1 MTSLGGRTMQPLEN
15 IRVLDLSRVYAAP
28 AGSMMLADLGAEV
41 IRIEHPDGSDSMRD
55 WGPFVNG
62 QSTYYLCANRNKKS
76 ITLDLKTID
85 GREKFKELVHDAD
98 VVLENFKTGDMER
111 MGLSYEELSK
121 VNSRIIYCAVTGFG
135 QTGPLAHE
143 PGFDPVIQAMS
154 GLMHVTGST
163 EGEATKVGVPIADIL
178 TSNYVVISILA
189 ALRMR
194 DQTNKGQF
202 IDLALLDVQM
212 SSLAN
217 VASAYLNTGFIS
229 ERLGNRHN
237 NVAPYQVF
245 NCEDGPLMICV
256 GTDGQFKKF
265 CTMLKREEW
274 SVDARFI
281 TNTMRKQ
288 HEAELVRMITDI
300 TMTKT
305 RDEWITL
312 LQQYKIPGGRVN
324 TIAEALEQP
333 QFMARDMIGEIEH
346 EQYGTVRFIKSPLKF
361 SDLDIQYK
369 LAPPI
374 LGEHT
379 NEFQKSSL
387 PK

>member
-1 MTSLGGRTMQPLEN
+1 MQPLEN

-41 IRIEHPDGSDSMRD
+41 IRVEHPNGSDSMRD
-55 WGPFVNG
+55 WGPFVND

-76 ITLDLKTID
+76 ISLDLKTA
-85 GREKFKELVHDAD
+85 EAQEQFKELVKDAD
-98 VVLENFKTGDMER
+98 IVLENFKTGDMAK
-111 MGLSYEELSK
+111 MGLSYEELKK
-121 VNSRIIYCAVTGFG
+121 VNPRIIHCAVTGFG
-135 QTGPLAHE
+135 QTGPLAYE

-154 GLMHVTGST
+154 GLMDVTGSP

-194 DQTNKGQF
+194 DQTNEGQF

-217 VASAYLNTGFIS
+217 VASAYLNTGFTS

-245 NCEDGPLMICV
+245 NCSDGPLMICV
-256 GTDGQFKKF
+256 GTDGQFQKF
-265 CTMLKREEW
+265 CGMIGHEEW
-274 SVDARFI
+274 AKDARFI

-288 HEAELVRMITDI
+288 NENELVSKITEI

-305 RDEWITL
+305 RDEWIEL
-312 LQQYKIPGGRVN
+312 LQQHKIPGGRVN

-333 QFMARDMIGEIEH
+333 QVIARDMIGEIEH
-346 EQYGTVRFIKSPLKF
+346 AQYGKIKFVKNPIKF
-361 SDLDIQYK
+361 SNLNIEYK

-374 LGEHT
+374 LGEHSK
-379 NEFQKSSL
+379 EFQKSSL
-387 PK
+387 PN

>member
-1 MTSLGGRTMQPLEN
+1 MMCVGGKMMQPLEN
-15 IRVLDLSRVYAAP
+15 IRILDLSRVYAAP

-41 IRIEHPDGSDSMRD
+41 IRIEHPNGSDSMRD
-55 WGPFVNG
+55 WGPFVQE

-76 ITLDLKTID
+76 ILLDLKTTE
-85 GREKFKELVHDAD
+85 GRERFKDLVKDAD
-98 VVLENFKTGDMER
+98 IVLENFKTGDMAR
-111 MGLSYEELSK
+111 MGLSYEELKK
-121 VNSRIIYCAVTGFG
+121 VNPRLIYCAVTGFG

-154 GLMHVTGST
+154 GLMHVTGSP

-189 ALRMR
+189 ALRLR
-194 DQTNKGQF
+194 DQTDQGQF

-217 VASAYLNTGFIS
+217 VASAYLNTGFS
-229 ERLGNRHN
+229 SQRLGNRHN

-245 NCEDGPLMICV
+245 QCADGPLMICV
-256 GTDGQFKKF
+256 GTDGQFEKF
-265 CTMLKREEW
+265 CAMLKHEEW
-274 SVDARFI
+274 AKDPRFLS
-281 TNTMRKQ
+281 NTLRKQ
-288 HEAELVRMITDI
+288 HEAELVQMIANVTI
-300 TMTKT
+300 TKT

-312 LQQYKIPGGRVN
+312 LQQYKIPGGNVN
-324 TIAEALEQP
+324 TIAEALAQP
-333 QFMARDMIGEIEH
+333 QLIARDMIGEIEH
-346 EQYGTVRFIKSPLKF
+346 EQYGTIKFIKSPLKF
-361 SDLDIQYK
+361 SNLNIQYK
-369 LAPPI
+369 LAPPL

-387 PK
+387 L

>member
-1 MTSLGGRTMQPLEN
+1 MTRLGGRTMQPLEN

-41 IRIEHPDGSDSMRD
+41 IRVEHPNGSDSMRD
-55 WGPFVNG
+55 WGPFVND

-76 ITLDLKTID
+76 ITLDLKTLD
-85 GREKFKELVHDAD
+85 GREKFKELVKDAD
-98 VVLENFKTGDMER
+98 IVLENFKTGDMER

-121 VNSRIIYCAVTGFG
+121 VNPRIIYCAVTGFG
-135 QTGPLAHE
+135 QTGPLAYE

-154 GLMHVTGST
+154 GLMHVTGSA

-178 TSNYVVISILA
+178 TSNYVAISILA

-194 DQTNKGQF
+194 DQTNIGQF

-245 NCEDGPLMICV
+245 NCADGPLMICV

-274 SVDARFI
+274 ANDPRFI

-288 HEAELVRMITDI
+288 HEAELVQMITDI

-305 RDEWITL
+305 RDEWIIL

-333 QFMARDMIGEIEH
+333 QFKARDMIGEIEH
-346 EQYGTVRFIKSPLKF
+346 EQYGSIKFIKSPLKF

-379 NEFQKSSL
+379 NQFQKSSL
-387 PK
+387 QK

>member
-1 MTSLGGRTMQPLEN
+1 MQPLEN

-76 ITLDLKTID
+76 ITLDLKKIED
-85 GREKFKELVHDAD
+85 REKFKELVKDAD

-121 VNSRIIYCAVTGFG
+121 VNPRIIYCAVTGFG
-135 QTGPLAHE
+135 QTGPLSHE

-154 GLMHVTGST
+154 GLMHVTGSP

-194 DQTNKGQF
+194 DQTNTGQF

-217 VASAYLNTGFIS
+217 VASAYLNKGFIS

-245 NCEDGPLMICV
+245 NCADGPLMICV

-265 CTMLKREEW
+265 CTMLQREEW
-274 SVDARFI
+274 ANDPRFL
-281 TNTMRKQ
+281 TNTLRKQ
-288 HEAELVRMITDI
+288 HEAELVRMITDL

-346 EQYGTVRFIKSPLKF
+346 EQYGTIRFIKSPLKF

-369 LAPPI
+369 LAPPV

-379 NEFQKSSL
+379 NQFQKSSL
-387 PK
+387 QK

>member
-1 MTSLGGRTMQPLEN
+1 MQPLEN

-41 IRIEHPDGSDSMRD
+41 IRIEHPNGSDSMRD
-55 WGPFVNG
+55 WGPFVQE

-76 ITLDLKTID
+76 ILLDLKTTE
-85 GREKFKELVHDAD
+85 GRERFKDLVKDAD
-98 VVLENFKTGDMER
+98 IVLENFKTGDMAR
-111 MGLSYEELSK
+111 MGLSYEELKK
-121 VNSRIIYCAVTGFG
+121 VNPRLIYCAVTGFG

-154 GLMHVTGST
+154 GLMHVTGSL

-189 ALRMR
+189 ALRLR
-194 DQTNKGQF
+194 DLTDQGQF

-217 VASAYLNTGFIS
+217 VASAYLNTGFS
-229 ERLGNRHN
+229 SQRLGNRHN

-245 NCEDGPLMICV
+245 QCADGPLMICV
-256 GTDGQFKKF
+256 GTDGQFQRF
-265 CTMLKREEW
+265 CTMLKHEEW
-274 SVDARFI
+274 AKDPRFLS
-281 TNTMRKQ
+281 NTLRKQ
-288 HEAELVRMITDI
+288 HEAELVQMIATI
-300 TMTKT
+300 TITKT

-312 LQQYKIPGGRVN
+312 LQQFKIPGGRVN
-324 TIAEALEQP
+324 TIAEALAQP
-333 QFMARDMIGEIEH
+333 QLIARDMIGELEH
-346 EQYGTVRFIKSPLKF
+346 EQYGTIKFIKSPLKF
-361 SDLDIQYK
+361 SNLNIQYK
-369 LAPPI
+369 LAPPL

-379 NEFQKSSL
+379 IEFQKNSL
-387 PK
+387 L

>member
-1 MTSLGGRTMQPLEN
+1 MTCLGGRTMQPLEN
-15 IRVLDLSRVYAAP
+15 IRVLDLSRIYAAP

-41 IRIEHPDGSDSMRD
+41 IRIEHPNGSDSMRD

-76 ITLDLKTID
+76 ITLDLKTMED
-85 GREKFKELVHDAD
+85 REKFKELVKDAD

-121 VNSRIIYCAVTGFG
+121 VNPRIIYCAVTGFG

-154 GLMHVTGST
+154 GLMHVTGSPD
-163 EGEATKVGVPIADIL
+163 GEATKVGVPIADIL

-194 DQTNKGQF
+194 DQTNRGQF

-245 NCEDGPLMICV
+245 NCADGPLMICV

-265 CTMLKREEW
+265 CTLLQREEW
-274 SVDARFI
+274 ANDPRFL

-288 HEAELVRMITDI
+288 HEAELVQMITDI

-324 TIAEALEQP
+324 TIAEALAQP

-346 EQYGTVRFIKSPLKF
+346 EQYGTIRFIKSPLKF

-379 NEFQKSSL
+379 NQFQKPSL
-387 PK
+387 QK

>member
-1 MTSLGGRTMQPLEN
+1 MQPLEN

-85 GREKFKELVHDAD
+85 GREKLKELVQDAD

-111 MGLSYEELSK
+111 MGLSYEQLSK
-121 VNSRIIYCAVTGFG
+121 VNPRIIYCAVTGFG

-163 EGEATKVGVPIADIL
+163 EGEETKVGVPIADIL

-274 SVDARFI
+274 ASDPRFI

>member
-1 MTSLGGRTMQPLEN
+1 MQPLNN

-28 AGSMMLADLGAEV
+28 AGSMLLADLGAEV
-41 IRIEHPDGSDSMRD
+41 IRVEHPDGSDSMRD
-55 WGPFVNG
+55 WGPFLNE

-76 ITLDLKTID
+76 ITLDLKTVED
-85 GREKFKELVHDAD
+85 KEKFKELVKDAD
-98 VVLENFKTGDMER
+98 IILENFKTGDMER
-111 MGLSYEELSK
+111 MGLSYEELK
-121 VNSRIIYCAVTGFG
+121 KINPQLIYCAVTGFG
-135 QTGPLAHE
+135 QTGPLAYE

-154 GLMHVTGST
+154 GLMHVTGAT
-163 EGEATKVGVPIADIL
+163 DGEATRVGVPIADIL
-178 TSNYVVISILA
+178 TSHYVVISILS

-194 DQTNKGQF
+194 DITNNGQF

-217 VASAYLNTGFIS
+217 VASAYLNTGFAS

-245 NCEDGPLMICV
+245 NCADGPLMICV
-256 GTDGQFKKF
+256 GTDGQFQKF
-265 CTMLKREEW
+265 CTMLERQEW
-274 SVDARFI
+274 ATDARFI

-288 HEAELVRMITDI
+288 HEAELVQLISDI
-300 TMTKT
+300 TITKT
-305 RDEWITL
+305 RDEWIAL

-324 TIAEALEQP
+324 SIAEALEQP
-333 QFMARDMIGEIEH
+333 QVMARDMIGEIEH
-346 EQYGTVRFIKSPLKF
+346 KKYGKIKFVKNPLQF
-361 SDLDIQYK
+361 SNLNIQYK

>member
-1 MTSLGGRTMQPLEN
+1 MQPLNN

-28 AGSMMLADLGAEV
+28 AGSMLLADLGAEV
-41 IRIEHPDGSDSMRD
+41 IRVEHPDGSDSMRD
-55 WGPFVNG
+55 WGPFLNE

-76 ITLDLKTID
+76 ITLDLKTD
-85 GREKFKELVHDAD
+85 EDKEKFKELVKDAD
-98 VVLENFKTGDMER
+98 IILENFKTGDMER
-111 MGLSYEELSK
+111 MGLSYEELK
-121 VNSRIIYCAVTGFG
+121 KINPQLIYCAVTGFG
-135 QTGPLAHE
+135 QTGPLAYE

-154 GLMHVTGST
+154 GLMHVTGAT
-163 EGEATKVGVPIADIL
+163 DGEATRVGVPIADIL
-178 TSNYVVISILA
+178 TSHYVVISILS
-189 ALRMR
+189 ALRIR
-194 DQTNKGQF
+194 DITNNGQF

-217 VASAYLNTGFIS
+217 VASAYLNTGFAS

-245 NCEDGPLMICV
+245 NCADGPLMICV
-256 GTDGQFKKF
+256 GTDGQFQKF
-265 CTMLKREEW
+265 CTMLERQEW
-274 SVDARFI
+274 ATDARFI

-288 HEAELVRMITDI
+288 HEAELVQLISDI
-300 TMTKT
+300 TITKT
-305 RDEWITL
+305 RDEWIAL

-324 TIAEALEQP
+324 SIAEALEQP
-333 QFMARDMIGEIEH
+333 QVMARDMIGEIEH
-346 EQYGTVRFIKSPLKF
+346 KKYGKIKFVKNPLQF
-361 SDLDIQYK
+361 SSLNIQYK

>member
-1 MTSLGGRTMQPLEN
+1 MQPLEN

-41 IRIEHPDGSDSMRD
+41 IRVEHPDGSDSMRD
-55 WGPFVNG
+55 WGPFLNE

-76 ITLDLKTID
+76 ITLNLKTAE
-85 GREKFKELVHDAD
+85 GKEQFKELVKDAD
-98 VVLENFKTGDMER
+98 IVLENFKTGDMAR
-111 MGLSYEELSK
+111 MGLSYEELKK
-121 VNSRIIYCAVTGFG
+121 VNPRIIHCAVTGFG

-154 GLMHVTGST
+154 GLMSVTGASD
-163 EGEATKVGVPIADIL
+163 GEATKVGVPIADIL

-194 DQTNKGQF
+194 DQTNGGQF
-202 IDLALLDVQM
+202 IDLSLLDVQM

-217 VASAYLNTGFIS
+217 VASAYLNTGFSS

-245 NCEDGPLMICV
+245 DCADGPLMICA
-256 GTDGQFKKF
+256 GTDWQFQKL
-265 CTMLKREEW
+265 CTILDRKEW
-274 SVDARFI
+274 AHDARFI
-281 TNTMRKQ
+281 TNTLRKQ
-288 HEAELVRMITDI
+288 HETELVEMITEL

-305 RDEWITL
+305 RDEWIAL

-333 QFMARDMIGEIEH
+333 QILARQMIGELEH
-346 EQYGTVRFIKSPLKF
+346 EQYGKMKFVKNPLQF
-361 SDLDIQYK
+361 SSLNIQYNS
-369 LAPPI
+369 APPT

-379 NEFQKSSL
+379 ETFQKSTLS
-387 PK
+387 K

>member
-1 MTSLGGRTMQPLEN
+1 MMCVGGKMMQPLEN
-15 IRVLDLSRVYAAP
+15 IRILDLSRVYAAP

-41 IRIEHPDGSDSMRD
+41 IRIEHPNGSDSMRD
-55 WGPFVNG
+55 WGPFVQE

-76 ITLDLKTID
+76 ILLDLKTIE
-85 GREKFKELVHDAD
+85 GRERFKDLVKDAD
-98 VVLENFKTGDMER
+98 IVLENFKTGDMAR
-111 MGLSYEELSK
+111 MGLSYEELKK
-121 VNSRIIYCAVTGFG
+121 VNPRLIYCAVTGFG

-154 GLMHVTGST
+154 GLMHVTGSP

-189 ALRMR
+189 ALRLR
-194 DQTNKGQF
+194 DQTDQGQF

-217 VASAYLNTGFIS
+217 VASAYLNTGFS
-229 ERLGNRHN
+229 SQRLGNRHN

-245 NCEDGPLMICV
+245 QCADGPLMICV
-256 GTDGQFKKF
+256 GTDGQFEKF
-265 CTMLKREEW
+265 CAMLKHEEW
-274 SVDARFI
+274 AKDPRFLS
-281 TNTMRKQ
+281 NTLRKQ
-288 HEAELVRMITDI
+288 HEAELVQMIANVTI
-300 TMTKT
+300 TKT

-324 TIAEALEQP
+324 TIAEALAQP
-333 QFMARDMIGEIEH
+333 QLIARDMIGEIEH
-346 EQYGTVRFIKSPLKF
+346 EQYGIIKFIKSPLKF
-361 SDLDIQYK
+361 SNLNIQYK
-369 LAPPI
+369 LAPPL

-387 PK
+387 L

>member
-1 MTSLGGRTMQPLEN
+1 MMCVGGEMMQPLEN
-15 IRVLDLSRVYAAP
+15 IRILDLSRVYAAP

-41 IRIEHPDGSDSMRD
+41 IRIEHPNGSDSMRD
-55 WGPFVNG
+55 WGPFVQE

-76 ITLDLKTID
+76 ILLDLKTTE
-85 GREKFKELVHDAD
+85 GRERFKDLVKDAD
-98 VVLENFKTGDMER
+98 IVLENFKTGDMAR
-111 MGLSYEELSK
+111 MGLSYEELKK
-121 VNSRIIYCAVTGFG
+121 VNPRLIYCAVTGFG

-154 GLMHVTGST
+154 GLMHVTGSP

-189 ALRMR
+189 ALRLR
-194 DQTNKGQF
+194 DQTDQGQF

-217 VASAYLNTGFIS
+217 VASAYLNTGFS
-229 ERLGNRHN
+229 SQRLGNRHN

-245 NCEDGPLMICV
+245 QCADGPLMICV
-256 GTDGQFKKF
+256 GTDGQFEKF
-265 CTMLKREEW
+265 CAMLKHEEW
-274 SVDARFI
+274 AKDPRFLS
-281 TNTMRKQ
+281 NTLRKQ
-288 HEAELVRMITDI
+288 HEAELVQMIANVTI
-300 TMTKT
+300 TKT

-324 TIAEALEQP
+324 TIAEALAQP
-333 QFMARDMIGEIEH
+333 QLIARDMIGEIEH
-346 EQYGTVRFIKSPLKF
+346 EQYGTIKFIKSPLKF
-361 SDLDIQYK
+361 SNLNIQYK
-369 LAPPI
+369 LAPPL

-387 PK
+387 L

>member
-1 MTSLGGRTMQPLEN
+1 MMCVGGEMMQPLEN

-41 IRIEHPDGSDSMRD
+41 IRIEHPKGSDSMRD
-55 WGPFVNG
+55 WGPFVQE

-76 ITLDLKTID
+76 ILLDLKTTE
-85 GREKFKELVHDAD
+85 GRERFKDLVKDAD
-98 VVLENFKTGDMER
+98 IVLENFKTGDMAR
-111 MGLSYEELSK
+111 MGLSYEELKK
-121 VNSRIIYCAVTGFG
+121 VNPRLIYCAVTGFG

-154 GLMHVTGST
+154 GLMHVTGSP

-189 ALRMR
+189 ALRLR
-194 DQTNKGQF
+194 DQTDQGQF

-217 VASAYLNTGFIS
+217 VASAYLNTGFS
-229 ERLGNRHN
+229 SQRLGNRHN

-245 NCEDGPLMICV
+245 QCADGPLMICV
-256 GTDGQFKKF
+256 GTDGQFEKF
-265 CTMLKREEW
+265 CAMLKHEEW
-274 SVDARFI
+274 AKDPRFLS
-281 TNTMRKQ
+281 NTLRKQ
-288 HEAELVRMITDI
+288 HEAELVQMIANVTI
-300 TMTKT
+300 TKT

-324 TIAEALEQP
+324 TIAEALAQP
-333 QFMARDMIGEIEH
+333 QLIARDMIGEIEH
-346 EQYGTVRFIKSPLKF
+346 EQYGTIKFIKSPLKF
-361 SDLDIQYK
+361 SNLNIQYK
-369 LAPPI
+369 LAPPL

-387 PK
+387 L

>member
-1 MTSLGGRTMQPLEN
+1 MMCVGGEMMQPLEN
-15 IRVLDLSRVYAAP
+15 IRILDLSRVYAAP

-41 IRIEHPDGSDSMRD
+41 IRIEHPKGSDSMRD
-55 WGPFVNG
+55 WGPFVQE

-76 ITLDLKTID
+76 ILLDLKTTE
-85 GREKFKELVHDAD
+85 GRERFKDLVKDAD
-98 VVLENFKTGDMER
+98 IVLENFKTGDMAR
-111 MGLSYEELSK
+111 MGLSYEELKK
-121 VNSRIIYCAVTGFG
+121 VNPHLIYCAVTGFG

-154 GLMHVTGST
+154 GLMHVTGSP

-189 ALRMR
+189 ALRLR
-194 DQTNKGQF
+194 DQTDQGQF

-217 VASAYLNTGFIS
+217 VASAYLNTGFS
-229 ERLGNRHN
+229 SQRLGNRHN
-237 NVAPYQVF
+237 NVSPYQVF
-245 NCEDGPLMICV
+245 QCADGPLMICV
-256 GTDGQFKKF
+256 GTDGQFEKF
-265 CTMLKREEW
+265 CAMLKHEEW
-274 SVDARFI
+274 AKDPRFLS
-281 TNTMRKQ
+281 NTLRKQ
-288 HEAELVRMITDI
+288 HEAELVQMIANVTI
-300 TMTKT
+300 TKT

-324 TIAEALEQP
+324 TIAEALAQP
-333 QFMARDMIGEIEH
+333 QLIARDMIGEIEH
-346 EQYGTVRFIKSPLKF
+346 EQYGTIKFIKSPLKF
-361 SDLDIQYK
+361 SNLNIQYK
-369 LAPPI
+369 LAPPL

-387 PK
+387 L

>member
-1 MTSLGGRTMQPLEN
+1 MMCVGGEIMQPLEN

-41 IRIEHPDGSDSMRD
+41 IRIEHPNGSDSMRD
-55 WGPFVNG
+55 WGPFVQE

-76 ITLDLKTID
+76 ILLDLKTTE
-85 GREKFKELVHDAD
+85 GRERFKDLVKDAD
-98 VVLENFKTGDMER
+98 IVLENFKTGDMAR
-111 MGLSYEELSK
+111 MGLSYEELKK
-121 VNSRIIYCAVTGFG
+121 VNPRLIYCAVTGFG

-154 GLMHVTGST
+154 GLMHVTGSP

-189 ALRMR
+189 ALRLR
-194 DQTNKGQF
+194 DLTDQGQF

-217 VASAYLNTGFIS
+217 VASAYLNTGFS
-229 ERLGNRHN
+229 SQRLGNRHN

-245 NCEDGPLMICV
+245 QCADGPLMICV
-256 GTDGQFKKF
+256 GTDGQFQKF
-265 CTMLKREEW
+265 CTMLKHEEW
-274 SVDARFI
+274 AKDSRFLS
-281 TNTMRKQ
+281 NTLRKQ
-288 HEAELVRMITDI
+288 HEAELVQMIATI
-300 TMTKT
+300 TITKT

-312 LQQYKIPGGRVN
+312 LQQFKIPGGRVN
-324 TIAEALEQP
+324 TIAEALAQP
-333 QFMARDMIGEIEH
+333 QLIARDMIGELEH
-346 EQYGTVRFIKSPLKF
+346 EQYGTIKFIKSPLKF
-361 SDLDIQYK
+361 SNLNIQYK
-369 LAPPI
+369 LAPPL

-379 NEFQKSSL
+379 IEFQKTSL
-387 PK
+387 L

>member
-1 MTSLGGRTMQPLEN
+1 MQPLNN

-28 AGSMMLADLGAEV
+28 AGSMLLADLGAEV
-41 IRIEHPDGSDSMRD
+41 IRVEHPDGSDSMRD
-55 WGPFVNG
+55 WGPFLNE

-76 ITLDLKTID
+76 ITLDLKTD
-85 GREKFKELVHDAD
+85 EDKEKFKELVKDAD
-98 VVLENFKTGDMER
+98 IILENFKTGDMER
-111 MGLSYEELSK
+111 MGLSYEELK
-121 VNSRIIYCAVTGFG
+121 KINPQLIYCAVTGFG
-135 QTGPLAHE
+135 QTGPLAYE

-154 GLMHVTGST
+154 GLMHVTGAT
-163 EGEATKVGVPIADIL
+163 DGEATRVGVPIADIL
-178 TSNYVVISILA
+178 TSHYVVISILS

-194 DQTNKGQF
+194 DITNNGQF

-217 VASAYLNTGFIS
+217 VASAYLNTGFAS

-245 NCEDGPLMICV
+245 NCADGPLMICV
-256 GTDGQFKKF
+256 GTDGQFQKF
-265 CTMLKREEW
+265 CTMLERQEW
-274 SVDARFI
+274 ATDARFI

-288 HEAELVRMITDI
+288 HEAELVQLISDI
-300 TMTKT
+300 TITKT
-305 RDEWITL
+305 RDEWIAL

-324 TIAEALEQP
+324 SIAEALEQP
-333 QFMARDMIGEIEH
+333 QVMARDMIGEIEH
-346 EQYGTVRFIKSPLKF
+346 KKYGKIKFVKNPLQF
-361 SDLDIQYK
+361 SNLNIQYK

>member
-1 MTSLGGRTMQPLEN
+1 MMCVGGEMMQPLEN

-41 IRIEHPDGSDSMRD
+41 IRIEHPNGSDSMRD
-55 WGPFVNG
+55 WGPFVQE

-76 ITLDLKTID
+76 ILLDLKTTE
-85 GREKFKELVHDAD
+85 GRERFKDLVKDAD
-98 VVLENFKTGDMER
+98 IVLENFKTGDMAR
-111 MGLSYEELSK
+111 MGLSYEELKK
-121 VNSRIIYCAVTGFG
+121 VNPRLIYCAVTGFG

-154 GLMHVTGST
+154 GLMHVTGSP

-189 ALRMR
+189 ALRQR
-194 DQTNKGQF
+194 DLTNQGQF

-217 VASAYLNTGFIS
+217 VASAYLNTGFS
-229 ERLGNRHN
+229 SQRLGNRHN

-245 NCEDGPLMICV
+245 QCADGPLMICV
-256 GTDGQFKKF
+256 GTDGQFEKF
-265 CTMLKREEW
+265 CAMLKHEEW
-274 SVDARFI
+274 AKDPRFLS
-281 TNTMRKQ
+281 NTLRKQ
-288 HEAELVRMITDI
+288 HEAELVQMIANI
-300 TMTKT
+300 TITKT

-324 TIAEALEQP
+324 TIAEALAQP
-333 QFMARDMIGEIEH
+333 QLIARDMIGELEH
-346 EQYGTVRFIKSPLKF
+346 EQYGTIKFIKSPLKF
-361 SDLDIQYK
+361 SNLNIQYK
-369 LAPPI
+369 LAPPL

-387 PK
+387 L

>member
-1 MTSLGGRTMQPLEN
+1 MQPLNN

-28 AGSMMLADLGAEV
+28 AGSMLLADLGAEV
-41 IRIEHPDGSDSMRD
+41 IRVEHPDGSDSMRD
-55 WGPFVNG
+55 WGPFLNE

-76 ITLDLKTID
+76 ITLDLKTNED
-85 GREKFKELVHDAD
+85 KEKFKELVKDAD
-98 VVLENFKTGDMER
+98 IILENFKTGDMER
-111 MGLSYEELSK
+111 MGLSYEELK
-121 VNSRIIYCAVTGFG
+121 KINPQLIYCAVTGFG
-135 QTGPLAHE
+135 QTGPLAYE

-154 GLMHVTGST
+154 GLMHVTGAT
-163 EGEATKVGVPIADIL
+163 DGEATRVGVPIADIL
-178 TSNYVVISILA
+178 TSHYVVISILS

-194 DQTNKGQF
+194 DITNNGQF

-217 VASAYLNTGFIS
+217 VASAYLNTGFAS

-245 NCEDGPLMICV
+245 NCADGPLMICV
-256 GTDGQFKKF
+256 GTDGQFQKF
-265 CTMLKREEW
+265 CTMLERQEW
-274 SVDARFI
+274 ATDARFI

-288 HEAELVRMITDI
+288 HEAELVQLISDI
-300 TMTKT
+300 TITKT
-305 RDEWITL
+305 RDEWIAL

-324 TIAEALEQP
+324 SIAEALEQP
-333 QFMARDMIGEIEH
+333 QVMARDMIGEIEH
-346 EQYGTVRFIKSPLKF
+346 KKYGKIKFVKNPLQF
-361 SDLDIQYK
+361 SNLNIQYK

>member
-1 MTSLGGRTMQPLEN
+1 MMQPLEN

-41 IRIEHPDGSDSMRD
+41 IRVEHPNGSDSMRD
-55 WGPFVNG
+55 WGPFLND

-76 ITLDLKTID
+76 ITLDLKTNE
-85 GREKFKELVHDAD
+85 GREKFKELVKDAD
-98 VVLENFKTGDMER
+98 IILENFKTGDMTR
-111 MGLSYEELSK
+111 MGLSYEELKK
-121 VNSRIIYCAVTGFG
+121 VNPRIIHCAVTGFG
-135 QTGPLAHE
+135 QTGPLAYE

-163 EGEATKVGVPIADIL
+163 EGEATRVGVPIADIL
-178 TSNYVVISILA
+178 TSQYVVIGILA

-194 DQTNKGQF
+194 DQTNEGQF

-217 VASAYLNTGFIS
+217 VASAFLNTGFAS

-245 NCEDGPLMICV
+245 NCADGPLMICV
-256 GTDGQFKKF
+256 GTDGQFQKF
-265 CTMLKREEW
+265 CLMMEHEEW
-274 SVDARFI
+274 AKDARFM

-288 HEAELVRMITDI
+288 NEAELVKMITNM

-305 RDEWITL
+305 RDEWIVL

-324 TIAEALEQP
+324 TVAEALEQP

-346 EQYGTVRFIKSPLKF
+346 EQYGKMKFVKNPLKF
-361 SDLDIQYK
+361 SSLNIQYK
-369 LAPPI
+369 LAPPT